1 MIRSRATVGRMAIR
15 PYNHDAISLTRAC
28 HAQRKN
34 KKASLV
40 RDEAGL
46 RGTTPMSR
54 FMVKRPSHCP
64 VTDGRRDGLRDVA
77 RRRSAAD
84 SGVNFAARSPPGGLQ
99 SMAPGPCPAR
109 ARVLSPSWHRY

>member
-46 RGTTPMSR
+46 RGTTPYESSHDKTIR
-54 FMVKRPSHCP
+54 SLPDNGWAPRRP
-64 VTDGRRDGLRDVA
+64 TQ
-77 RRRSAAD
+77 RSQA
-84 SGVNFAARSPPGGLQ
+84 
-99 SMAPGPCPAR
+99 
-109 ARVLSPSWHRY
+109 